1 MRVSWLVPPLLWM
14 VVIAVFSSPAFSA
27 DYTAGVIVPVLRW
40 TMPWA
45 TGSHLETMHVL
56 VRKLA
61 HLTEYA
67 VLAILWWRAFI
78 HGSGM
83 PRGRA
88 VAWALAISVV
98 WAALDEAHQALEPM
112 RTASV
117 RDVALDTAGAVAG
130 LVAVWRGWLATVD
143 ALTAMLLW
151 AAALGGAGLLVLD
164 AAAGV
169 SSGLLWVA
177 VPGALAGL
185 VVRRHWRRVA
195 RDAAP

>member
-1 MRVSWLVPPLLWM
+1 MRLSWLVPPLGWM
-14 VVIAVFSSPAFSA
+14 VVIAMLSSPGFSA
-27 DYTAGVIVPVLRW
+27 EYTAGVIVPVLRW

-45 TGSHLETMHVL
+45 TGPHLESMHLL

-67 VLAILWWRAFI
+67 VLSILWWRALV
-78 HGSGM
+78 HGSDA

-88 VAWALAISVV
+88 AAWALAISVA

-117 RDVALDTAGAVAG
+117 RDIVLDTAGAVSG
-130 LVAVWRGWLATVD
+130 LVAAWRGWLATVD
-143 ALTAMLLW
+143 ALTATLLW
-151 AAALGGAGLLVLD
+151 AAAIGGAALLALD

-169 SSGLLWVA
+169 SSGLLWLA

-185 VVRRHWRRVA
+185 LLRRRWRRIV
-195 RDAAP
+195 REGVR